1 VAVRRLLAVVLATGM
16 FLAPGMFLAL
26 GPTARASQASHD
38 GVRVPM
44 WTATYLYSRIPMGTV
59 VRIYSS

>member
-1 VAVRRLLAVVLATGM
+1 VKETGVAVRRLLAVVLAT
-16 FLAPGMFLAL
+16 GMFLAL